1 MTPASRPLRRR
12 GLLLDLSGWRLR
24 QRLSSEARLER
35 RDEIRR
41 RGPCLDLDGLDLLTG
56 DLLFDRLQ
64 EPLPVLVLVVLEMEL
79 GRGQLADQPLGQC
92 PLLVADLGI
101 GPPVDLA
108 RVLDLV
114 GEVEPLK
121 QEPVLVRT
129 DRDGRRLAA
138 PRERADGDPVR
149 LLESLDEHAVPT
161 LAVLA
166 GAEVIGV
173 LEVDRVDRALRD
185 ERVDDES
192 R

>member
-1 MTPASRPLRRR
+1 M
-12 GLLLDLSGWRLR
+12 
-24 QRLSSEARLER
+24 
-35 RDEIRR
+35 
-41 RGPCLDLDGLDLLTG
+41 DLLTG
-56 DLLFDRLQ
+56 DLLLDRLQ
-64 EPLPVLVLVVLEMEL
+64 DPLPVLVLVVLGMEL
-79 GRGQLADQPLGQC
+79 GRGQLANQPLRER
-92 PLLVADLGI
+92 PLLVADLWI
-101 GPPVDLA
+101 GPTVDLA

-166 GAEVIGV
+166 GAEVVGV
-173 LEVDRVDRALRD
+173 LEVDGIDRPLRHEGVDG
-185 ERVDDES
+185 
-192 R
+192 